1 MPGLSAEQFMRLFA
15 ATEHELYRYVR
26 TMVPRAADA
35 DDVMQETAAALW
47 RKFEQ
52 YDPERP
58 FLPWAAQFAY
68 HEVLAHRK
76 RMAVQGRHFS
86 EAVIEKLAAERLE
99 AQPLLDA
106 QRKALDDCLTKLTES
121 QRDLLHHR
129 YECDQTIQDLAEQR
143 RQPVATLYKTL
154 HRTRKRLMDCVSTAL
169 KSEGWTT

>member
-1 MPGLSAEQFMRLFA
+1 
-15 ATEHELYRYVR
+15 
-26 TMVPRAADA
+26 
-35 DDVMQETAAALW
+35 
-47 RKFEQ
+47 
-52 YDPERP
+52 
-58 FLPWAAQFAY
+58 
-68 HEVLAHRK
+68 
-76 RMAVQGRHFS
+76 MAVQGRHFS